1 MIKCLK
7 PWQLA
12 AALSA
17 VVLISACSPS
27 SSDQESNAEP
37 PAVDVITLQT
47 RSLALISELPG
58 RIEPVRVAQVRARV
72 AGIVLSREFEEGAYV
87 KSGQVLFKIDTAPF
101 LAALARAQGQLA
113 KADADIFGAQALAQ
127 RYSKLVEIDAVSKQ
141 EFDSAEAALR
151 SAQAARQSAKAE
163 VQTAQLDLSYA
174 TVKAPISGR
183 IGRALVTE
191 GALVGQGEATPLA
204 TIQQIDSVYAD
215 FKQTLSEA
223 RHLRQSLTSAGQ
235 VKTDEQLQLSISVE
249 GIEQQRHGQLM
260 FSGITVDRTSE
271 QISLRGKFA
280 NADGLLLPGMYVR
293 VHVNNGS
300 DAHAILI
307 PQRAVQRSFDGK
319 AYVIVVGNADI
330 AEARPVETGSMH
342 GTDWHIITGLEAG
355 ERVVTD
361 GAGKA
366 KAGEKVRVVSAMDGM
381 ATTLSDSSSVT
392 RN

>member
-1 MIKCLK
+1 MIKGLK

-12 AALSA
+12 AALSV
-17 VVLISACSPS
+17 VVLISACSPN
-27 SSDQESNAEP
+27 SSDQESSAEP
-37 PAVDVITLQT
+37 PAVDVMTLQT

-215 FKQTLSEA
+215 FKQTLTEA

-235 VKTDEQLQLSISVE
+235 VKADEQLQLSISVE

-260 FSGITVDRTSE
+260 FSDITVDRTSE

-307 PQRAVQRSFDGK
+307 PQRAVQRSFDGN

-366 KAGEKVRVVSAMDGM
+366 KAGEKVRVVSSINNI
-381 ATTLSDSSSVT
+381 ATKLSESSKVT